1 MDSSYKQSMI
11 DNMPSGYFVTDVTQS
26 IQFANRYALSHLGYE
41 NLLQRPLSEI
51 LTRASCILFESYV
64 SPLLVREGVCN
75 EIQLSLKTAS
85 GEKLPVVLN
94 ARREE
99 SDGEVHWTFIGATQR
114 DKLFHEL
121 VQARNLLE
129 EKNRLL
135 EARTVTDDLTGLANR
150 LSVTQYLT
158 EHLKNARVR
167 QTQIVVVFIDLD
179 GFKAINDS
187 HGHLVGDQVLKAV
200 GQRLA
205 GSLRT
210 SDLVARY
217 GGDEF
222 VVLLEHGTGE
232 SKKNE
237 RMILRLLQ
245 KLRTPFQING
255 QMLSLSASAGATV
268 YPQPG
273 AVEPEQLIRQA
284 DQAMYKSKL
293 AGKDQVSWF
302 DPQWEA
308 TQRTYHEL
316 ISQMR
321 AGIKQDQ
328 FVLHYQPKINLLTG
342 AVVGAEALIRWQ
354 HPERGMLMPMD
365 FLPHIDS
372 HHIEQELGDW
382 VIDSALRQIGNWRAR
397 GLLLPVSVNVSAYY
411 LMSEKFLDRLLAL
424 LHNYP
429 GVPASQLELEL
440 LESSAIDDSRN
451 ISSIAGVCQR
461 MGIKIALDDFG
472 TGYSTLSH
480 LRNLSVDVL
489 KIDRSYV
496 QDMLTNPSNVAII
509 RGIIGF
515 AKAFNCLIIAEGIET
530 DEQLNA
536 LVNLGCHYGQG
547 YYIARPM
554 PAESIESWIAAR

>member
-382 VIDSALRQIGNWRAR
+382 VIDSALRQIGNWRER